1 MSRKFSIIGFVAA
14 FAATVLM
21 GCTPRRF
28 NSGSSTKAHIVATVF
43 WPEEPTIN
51 VCWEN
56 PNPELQ
62 SGWNTLKD
70 ALVEQYNG
78 RTPVK
83 FVGFG
88 ACTPGLAGIHIFH
101 EDGTPGESKA
111 RPGVVVGEGAF
122 GVAISGMSNAVR
134 MNFSLQ
140 NWHPDLCSTEPNR
153 SRCIRMYA
161 LHELG
166 HTLGLGEEH
175 LRSDNTCNHP
185 DALPVQGF
193 PLNIY
198 MTWGTQYDPQS
209 IMNYCMNIQQ
219 ISMPAVLSDGDV
231 EILKRL
237 YGKREPLPAGLTE
250 LSLEVASNGL
260 AEMKVRDSE
269 VWSDILANADFVAL
283 GEPIHGSAI
292 NAMAFAALIRDAF
305 TQHDFRILNLE
316 LPWAEMALL
325 DERLQS
331 TTPLGNDEIRA
342 KTGSLHS
349 YFLQELLKW
358 MQQQNQGLSLNRRY
372 HVAGF
377 DTQQVVSDF
386 QRLRAAWVS
395 AQVGTG
401 EDFDGVVKACHGA
414 TGFGSQSE
422 FNATGAD
429 AKTITKQE
437 GDACRASVAVVRS
450 RFEQVQAQARLSEWP
465 LVDLALK
472 SRQSEIVKWEEGMST
487 VSNANRD
494 ASMADAFGT
503 LSALWFP
510 AQKQILW
517 GHRWHMMKNTKKLRT
532 ANMPPAFAFMD
543 KVDSMGSLLA
553 MRYGSR
559 YKVVGTLASSYT
571 VRLNGYRTFTIEDP
585 LLNQQGTL
593 SEFLFRQR
601 RFFML
606 GDIASLASQPE
617 TQPFVL
623 TPQSVVQGPNAGLK
637 MEVKDVKPGVVS
649 SMEVTSMREHFD
661 GLLYL
666 FHAL

>member
-1 MSRKFSIIGFVAA
+1 
-14 FAATVLM
+14 
-21 GCTPRRF
+21 
-28 NSGSSTKAHIVATVF
+28 VF

-56 PNPELQ
+56 PNAELQ

-111 RPGVVVGEGAF
+111 RPGVVAGEGAF
-122 GVAISGMSNAVR
+122 GVGISGMPNAVR

-140 NWHPDLCSTEPNR
+140 NWHPELCSKEPNR

-175 LRSDNTCNHP
+175 LRSDNTCTHS

-219 ISMPAVLSDGDV
+219 ISVPAVLSDGDV

-250 LSLEVASNGL
+250 LSLEVASNGS
-260 AEMKVRDSE
+260 AEMKVRDPA

-283 GEPIHGSAI
+283 GEPIHGSTI
-292 NAMAFAALIRDAF
+292 NAMAFAALIRTAF
-305 TQHDFRILNLE
+305 TQNDFRIVNLE

-325 DERLQS
+325 DEKLQS
-331 TTPLGNDEIRA
+331 DTPLGNDEIRT
-342 KTGSLHS
+342 KTGSLYS

-358 MQQQNQGLSLNRRY
+358 MQLQNQNLPLNRRY
-372 HVAGF
+372 RVAGF

-386 QRLRAAWVS
+386 QRLRAAWVN

-401 EDFDGVVKACHGA
+401 EDFDSVVKACHGA
-414 TGFGSQSE
+414 TGFGSQSD
-422 FNATGAD
+422 FNAAGAD

-437 GDACRASVAVVRS
+437 GDACRASVAVLRS
-450 RFEQVQAQARLSEWP
+450 RFERMQAPAQLSEWP

-472 SRQSEIVKWEEGMST
+472 SRLSEIVKWEEGMSIE
-487 VSNANRD
+487 SNANRD

-503 LSALWFP
+503 LSSLWFP
-510 AQKQILW
+510 GQKQILW

-585 LLNQQGTL
+585 LSNNQGTL
-593 SEFLFRQR
+593 SEFLLRQR

-606 GDIASLASQPE
+606 GDVASLASHRE
-617 TQPFVL
+617 TQQFVL
-623 TPQSVVQGPNAGLK
+623 SPQSVVQGPNAGLK